1 MSVSLRARLVMAA
14 GIVCGLALLGLAA
27 AGLSWLLSPT
37 RFPVTQVEVKGSLA
51 NTTEAEIR
59 AALPRAS
66 GNFFALDLAEARAA
80 VERLPWVRRVSVRRV
95 WPGRL
100 ELAVE
105 EHVALARWG
114 DDALV
119 NIQGEKFSARSKAAL
134 PAFVAP
140 AGTSAEVA
148 LRYRRFSAIVAPLG
162 TSVERVVLTQR
173 HAWQLRLAN
182 GLHVMLGRDGEQAET
197 RLRRFVEVYAQ
208 SAQKAKKHEYI
219 DLRYP
224 NGFALRVPDWN
235 G

>member
-14 GIVCGLALLGLAA
+14 GVVCGLALLGLAA

-37 RFPVTQVEVKGSLA
+37 RFPVTEVEVRGSLA
-51 NTTEAEIR
+51 NTLEAEIR
-59 AALPRAS
+59 AALPRGS
-66 GNFFALDLAEARAA
+66 GNFFALDLAEVRAS

-114 DDALV
+114 DEGLV
-119 NIQGEKFSARSKAAL
+119 NIHGEKFPARSKAVL
-134 PAFVAP
+134 PSFVAP

-182 GLHVMLGRDGEQAET
+182 GLHLMLGRDGDQAET

-208 SAQKAKKHEYI
+208 SAQNARKHEYI